1 MLRVVKYGE
10 GVLKRRA
17 EEIEVFDEEL
27 KTFSKELF
35 DSLIEEKGL
44 GLAAPQVGVS
54 KRVFVIDMR
63 QRCDTETPVNFTLDS
78 QKVPLDL
85 CMPLFAVN
93 PEWEPIG
100 DLVEEAE
107 EGCLSFPGIYAKV
120 DRAYKVRLK
129 YLDLDGKPHEI
140 ICDGLFARCVQ
151 HESDHLDGVC
161 FVDRLTSARLFK
173 ISPKLRKLRRQTK
186 EFLKSQPKK

>member
-10 GVLKRRA
+10 AVLKREA
-17 EEIEVFDEEL
+17 DKVEAFDAEL

-93 PEWEPIG
+93 PVWEPIG

-120 DRAYKVRLK
+120 DRAYKVRLN
-129 YLDLDGKPHEI
+129 YFDLDGKPHEI
-140 ICDGLFARCVQ
+140 VCDGLFARCIQ

-173 ISPKLRKLRRQTK
+173 IGTKLRKLRKQTK